1 MVRVL
6 LVMLSM
12 VASQKCASDKLR
24 GNLRTHPRLI
34 GPHAVA
40 G

>member
-1 MVRVL
+1 L
-6 LVMLSM
+6 LIMLSM

-24 GNLRTHPRLI
+24 GNLRTHPHLF
-34 GPHAVA
+34 GPHAVS